1 MKDPT
6 GFLRPPSASAAAP
19 AIALAMVLSVTAC
32 SDPLEFPAW
41 TVPPPEGTPL
51 REYAGVPLG
60 ERGEHIELI
69 EDLVIG
75 ERGDDGNYRLYDAAG
90 PVVDSEGNF
99 YVLDAGNYRAQV
111 FDASGEYVRTLGRQG
126 QGPGELTQPR
136 AVVIAGD
143 RIVVLDSGN
152 RRYSAWTLDGEYLG
166 ETASSDQYVPGGLQA
181 FDDGT
186 LLGRVIARR
195 EDDGSFNGLSTRSML
210 ATYSAEFAKALD
222 VQEFPPMKVPS
233 INRVTP
239 TSASS
244 LRVAV
249 PVANPSHTASRSG
262 DIYTCLCE
270 EYQVYAFDRE
280 ATMRWALRATWE
292 RIPVTEEEIVA
303 AMERARER
311 MPDATRAEIDIP
323 ERKPA
328 LSHVNVDGHGHL
340 YVFPYINDFEAAEV
354 PVDVYSRDGDALFS
368 GWIPAVR
375 WSDARGDF
383 VYGREADDQ
392 SGEERIIRYRIV
404 EPFE

>member
-6 GFLRPPSASAAAP
+6 GFLRPPSASAVAP
-19 AIALAMVLSVTAC
+19 AIALAIVLSAAAC

-41 TVPPPEGTPL
+41 TVPAPEGTPL

-99 YVLDAGNYRAQV
+99 YVLDTGNYRVQV

-143 RIVVLDSGN
+143 RIVVLDSVN
-152 RRYSAWTLDGEYLG
+152 RRYSAWALDGEYLG

-195 EDDGSFNGLSTRSML
+195 EDDGSFNDLSTRSVL

-239 TSASS
+239 TSASF

-249 PVANPSHTASRSG
+249 PVASPSHTAARSG
-262 DIYTCLCE
+262 EIYTCLCE

-280 ATMRWALRATWE
+280 ATMRWALRATYDAQGGFMHTVGGEGEGPGEYRDIQGMKLTPDGNLAIWDVQIR
-292 RIPVTEEEIVA
+292 RITVFRPDGTWVKDFPGDSGIHTSSLTFQVDHEGNFYLYTTIRSGGMRV
-303 AMERARER
+303 MPARVSWR
-311 MPDATRAEIDIP
+311 
-323 ERKPA
+323 
-328 LSHVNVDGHGHL
+328 G
-340 YVFPYINDFEAAEV
+340 
-354 PVDVYSRDGDALFS
+354 
-368 GWIPAVR
+368 VR
-375 WSDARGDF
+375 R
-383 VYGREADDQ
+383 R
-392 SGEERIIRYRIV
+392 
-404 EPFE
+404 

>member
-143 RIVVLDSGN
+143 RIVVLDS
-152 RRYSAWTLDGEYLG
+152 
-166 ETASSDQYVPGGLQA
+166 
-181 FDDGT
+181 
-186 LLGRVIARR
+186 
-195 EDDGSFNGLSTRSML
+195 
-210 ATYSAEFAKALD
+210 
-222 VQEFPPMKVPS
+222 
-233 INRVTP
+233 
-239 TSASS
+239 
-244 LRVAV
+244 
-249 PVANPSHTASRSG
+249 
-262 DIYTCLCE
+262 
-270 EYQVYAFDRE
+270 
-280 ATMRWALRATWE
+280 
-292 RIPVTEEEIVA
+292 
-303 AMERARER
+303 
-311 MPDATRAEIDIP
+311 
-323 ERKPA
+323 
-328 LSHVNVDGHGHL
+328 
-340 YVFPYINDFEAAEV
+340 
-354 PVDVYSRDGDALFS
+354 
-368 GWIPAVR
+368 
-375 WSDARGDF
+375 
-383 VYGREADDQ
+383 
-392 SGEERIIRYRIV
+392 
-404 EPFE
+404 